1 MTCFVVSIV
10 VIGEKASKYRD
21 DRRYRDLPSHVTIMF
36 DHVSPTRRHIGCHP
50 HKFVSYHHTS
60 SGRAGFVC
68 ITSAKD
74 EMMEYVTLGKTG
86 LRVSVAGL
94 GCGGNSRLGLGRGKT
109 EAEAIALVRQALDM
123 GLNLL
128 DTAAAYG
135 TEALIGKA
143 IKT

>member
-60 SGRAGFVC
+60 SGRAKVSEPPR
-68 ITSAKD
+68 SAAGIP
-74 EMMEYVTLGKTG
+74 TFRT
-86 LRVSVAGL
+86 RPAPPRVAGVVPCL
-94 GCGGNSRLGLGRGKT
+94 RPGGAARDAQGL
-109 EAEAIALVRQALDM
+109 
-123 GLNLL
+123 
-128 DTAAAYG
+128 
-135 TEALIGKA
+135 
-143 IKT
+143 

>member
-60 SGRAGFVC
+60 SGRARYTSHLQPATHSGVFPFPSFPLLFPSPFVLWHSC
-68 ITSAKD
+68 LT
-74 EMMEYVTLGKTG
+74 M
-86 LRVSVAGL
+86 
-94 GCGGNSRLGLGRGKT
+94 
-109 EAEAIALVRQALDM
+109 
-123 GLNLL
+123 
-128 DTAAAYG
+128 AA
-135 TEALIGKA
+135 T
-143 IKT
+143 